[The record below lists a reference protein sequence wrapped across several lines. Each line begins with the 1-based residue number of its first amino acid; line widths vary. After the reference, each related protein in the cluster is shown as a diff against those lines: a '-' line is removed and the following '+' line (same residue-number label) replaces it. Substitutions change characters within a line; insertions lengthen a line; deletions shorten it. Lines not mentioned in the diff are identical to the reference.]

1 MANEIEIFWNALP
14 PNLKGF
20 IVSTAAG
27 WASSLA
33 SRHGTRGKSDVHQA
47 LQDAYQEGLKNF
59 IPHFGENC
67 RYAMQDLLADEEAKS
82 FLNDIIRDESLAS
95 DPRRLEDAISR
106 AGLDTGTIDG
116 FDIHQAIDSFLQGFL
131 AKAELSK
138 ELIPWL
144 SLDELRKI
152 RKTLKPVTPDL
163 DNLKE
168 KYFTYLWEQHS
179 HMSFKGLT
187 EGKLLSIPLK
197 HLYVRPRITE
207 ELPADSREYL
217 RSREYMDRME
227 LTRHMERVKEVDL
240 SDIVESEYSVITGDP
255 GSGKS
260 TLLKYIALAYVD
272 QEQKER
278 LGTEEDLLPILFPI
292 AAYAERF
299 KGVGSPAGYC
309 LREFIPEYFKGE
321 NLPDLDPLFQDA
333 AGNGRAL
340 FLIDGLDEVSDE
352 TERKKMVRHVRN
364 FIIDNEYAGNRYCV
378 TCRTASYTKATRFE
392 PVSGTDFS
400 EYCVQPFDEDQV
412 SHFLLS
418 WYRWYEREIKHR
430 QQHIETRANES
441 RDRMM
446 AAITGDPNILSIARN
461 PLMLTILALI
471 EHEGGEL
478 PQNRADL
485 YEKCLKMLAGSWQKI
500 RSIHETEG
508 HGFMLGDMRIDD
520 VFVIEYLG
528 PIATEMHKNA
538 APAIEYTD
546 LRTRLTEEFDE
557 IHRNKQLSRQN
568 AENFIRIMREGSG
581 ILQEVSPGTYGFMHQ
596 TFKEYLTAR
605 VLTDLRDEPVSEL
618 GEGLFEPE
626 WKEVVFLSAA
636 SLKKNQASNFVNNI
650 MEKET
655 EHFRNLILAGK
666 CVKDIGRNRVFPRV
680 YDELVGRM
688 LDVINGDFEAADRAS
703 VGEIL
708 GWLGDPRALEVF
720 IPITGGEYRLSKGTQ
735 CINDFEICKY
745 PVTNQWFRRFVK
757 QGGYAERS
765 YWTKEG
771 VKWLDYTSAK
781 HPDLW
786 NDRKWNC
793 PNSPV
798 VGVSW
803 WEADAFCRW
812 LTLLRNDGYVYRL
825 PDEWEWEAA
834 AAGRDGR
841 ECPWGDWGHD
851 RCNSEES
858 GTGKTSPV
866 GIFAKEDTPE
876 GVSDMRGNV
885 WEWTRSDY
893 HSRIKLDDF
902 RFDQEV
908 QNLYDKELFDKIFEK
923 LKEKTRQLPVLRGGS
938 WGYTYDFA
946 RCADRYS
953 SFPLDRDF
961 NVGFRCLRT

>member
-1 MANEIEIFWNALP
+1 MANEIEFFWKALP
-14 PNLKGF
+14 PDLKGF

-33 SRHGTRGKSDVHQA
+33 SRLGARERSDVHQA

-95 DPRRLEDAISR
+95 DPRCLEDAISR
-106 AGLDTGTIDG
+106 ADIDTGTIDG
-116 FDIHQAIDSFLQGFL
+116 FDIHQAVDSFLQGFL

-163 DNLKE
+163 DNLRE

-197 HLYVRPRITE
+197 DLYTRLSITE

-217 RSREYMDRME
+217 RSREEADRME
-227 LTRHMERVKEVDL
+227 LTRHMERVKKVDL

-299 KGVGSPAGYC
+299 RRADRPAGYC

-340 FLIDGLDEVSDE
+340 FLMDGLDEVSDE

-392 PVSGTDFS
+392 PVSGTAFS
-400 EYCVQPFDEDQV
+400 EYCVQPFDEDQI

-418 WYRWYEREIKHR
+418 WYRCYEREIKHR
-430 QQHIETRANES
+430 EQHIETRVKDN

-446 AAITGDPNILSIARN
+446 AAITGDLNILSIARN

-605 VLTDLRDEPVSEL
+605 VLTDLRDEPVAEL

-626 WKEVVFLSAA
+626 WKEVVFLTAA
-636 SLKKNQASNFVNNI
+636 SLKKNPASNFVSNI

-655 EHFRNLILAGK
+655 EHFRNLILAGE
-666 CVKDIGRNRVFPRV
+666 CVKDIGRNRVFQGSMTS
-680 YDELVGRM
+680 L
-688 LDVINGDFEAADRAS
+688 S
-703 VGEIL
+703 GE
-708 GWLGDPRALEVF
+708 F
-720 IPITGGEYRLSKGTQ
+720 
-735 CINDFEICKY
+735 
-745 PVTNQWFRRFVK
+745 
-757 QGGYAERS
+757 
-765 YWTKEG
+765 
-771 VKWLDYTSAK
+771 
-781 HPDLW
+781 
-786 NDRKWNC
+786 
-793 PNSPV
+793 
-798 VGVSW
+798 
-803 WEADAFCRW
+803 
-812 LTLLRNDGYVYRL
+812 
-825 PDEWEWEAA
+825 
-834 AAGRDGR
+834 
-841 ECPWGDWGHD
+841 
-851 RCNSEES
+851 
-858 GTGKTSPV
+858 
-866 GIFAKEDTPE
+866 
-876 GVSDMRGNV
+876 
-885 WEWTRSDY
+885 
-893 HSRIKLDDF
+893 
-902 RFDQEV
+902 
-908 QNLYDKELFDKIFEK
+908 
-923 LKEKTRQLPVLRGGS
+923 
-938 WGYTYDFA
+938 
-946 RCADRYS
+946 
-953 SFPLDRDF
+953 
-961 NVGFRCLRT
+961 